1 MLWLKLRID
10 RKRQEPIRDSFCYR
24 EITSSVSQFSVR
36 LLKVNGNWIMN
47 ACSDTCCAEC
57 LLHLIAV
64 LNLNRVD
71 VVHVPAMRRWCGSF
85 KLGTRQEAIVMRCDC
100 LACLSPTFDIGHF
113 YIQDGTLNSVHAKII
128 ARQDMIVFRFL
139 SPIAQQ
145 R

>member
-1 MLWLKLRID
+1 
-10 RKRQEPIRDSFCYR
+10 
-24 EITSSVSQFSVR
+24 
-36 LLKVNGNWIMN
+36 MN

-100 LACLSPTFDIGHF
+100 SGGPQSNFRYRPFLHSGRH
-113 YIQDGTLNSVHAKII
+113 LNSVHAKII
-128 ARQDMIVFRFL
+128 ARQDMIVFQFL